1 MERGATLWFTGLPC
15 SGKTTLAH
23 LVEAALRQRGRKVE
37 ILDGDVVR
45 THLSKGLG
53 FSREDRETNL
63 RRIGFVAK
71 LLTRNG
77 VIAIVAAVSP
87 YRDVRDAVR
96 ADITDFVEVY
106 VKCSVDVCMTRDVKG
121 MYKLALEGKIKEFT
135 GVSDPYEEPLTPEI
149 VAETHR
155 EAPEASATRIIRRL
169 EALDLIQPVSSSGY
183 SLEEEAEVT
192 RRLEALGYL
201 S

>member
-15 SGKTTLAH
+15 SGKTTLAR
-23 LVEAALRQRGRKVE
+23 LVEAAVRQRGRKVE

-71 LLTRNG
+71 LLARNG

-96 ADITDFVEVY
+96 ADIEDFVEVY
-106 VKCSVDVCMTRDVKG
+106 VKCPVDVCMTRDVKG
-121 MYKLALEGKIKEFT
+121 MYKQALEGKIKEFT
-135 GVSDPYEEPLTPEI
+135 GVSDPYEEPLNPEI
-149 VAETHR
+149 VVETDR
-155 EAPEASATRIIRRL
+155 EAPEASATRIMCRL
-169 EALDLIQPVSSSGY
+169 EALELIQPVSSSGY